1 MPRNLSTVLVD
12 AGSYCSAPP
21 LATSSRLLLPPRIS
35 RAQEARRPRAPLWEV
50 KREVRESEPDSTEY
64 AIGADDVV
72 YVKPDIGPVVE
83 RDPRQL
89 TARVAAIAIQEAPS
103 AASSPEAQRPSTSNY
118 RTQALCSVPSAR
130 LGPADPP
137 QRPGRPKGSKSRPRF
152 AAVTTTTTPPVR
164 LAAAKANVKMAIRP
178 NRS

>member
-1 MPRNLSTVLVD
+1 MPRNLGTVLVD

-35 RAQEARRPRAPLWEV
+35 RAQEARRPRTPLREV

-72 YVKPDIGPVVE
+72 NVKPDIGPVVE

-89 TARVAAIAIQEAPS
+89 TARVAAIAIRQAPS

-118 RTQALCSVPSAR
+118 RTQALCTLQHTFR
-130 LGPADPP
+130 PA
-137 QRPGRPKGSKSRPRF
+137 RPGRPASKAGQTRLEGWADQKGLNLGLGS
-152 AAVTTTTTPPVR
+152 PP
-164 LAAAKANVKMAIRP
+164 
-178 NRS
+178 